1 MIVCSWGIMRCM
13 GTCGCDQNGGGSV
26 DFESKNAEAEWTPA
40 SQHVECI
47 FAKGCTSLA
56 IPNELGSVSGVP

>member
-1 MIVCSWGIMRCM
+1 M
-13 GTCGCDQNGGGSV
+13 